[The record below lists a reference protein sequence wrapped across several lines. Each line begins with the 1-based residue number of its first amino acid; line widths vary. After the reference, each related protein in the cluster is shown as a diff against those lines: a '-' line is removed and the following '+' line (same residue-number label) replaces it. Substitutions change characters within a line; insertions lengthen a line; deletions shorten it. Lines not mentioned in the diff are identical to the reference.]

1 MIYQLFF
8 LFFFLATEPS
18 TKEASIFTGDVE
30 ADAVKDSTEINQ
42 VETITEMDKSDEIT
56 TLAEDGKVTTLTADV
71 DIASEVDKIENT
83 NTTNERVNEIDGEVT
98 EKVSTASFTGKS
110 VYFRTF

>member
-1 MIYQLFF
+1 MIYQL
-8 LFFFLATEPS
+8 FFLATEPS
-18 TKEASIFTGDVE
+18 TKETSISTTSDIE

-42 VETITEMDKSDEIT
+42 VETITEMDKSAEIT

-71 DIASEVDKIENT
+71 DSASEVDKIENA
-83 NTTNERVNEIDGEVT
+83 NNTNEKVNEIDGEVT
-98 EKVSTASFTGKS
+98 EKISTASFTGKS